1 MSLKILDTY
10 LLDSLNFMRNKE
22 SKLSPYRGKS
32 PQLNKRRLLVDW
44 TCLSAEEIS
53 LPKSS
58 QHLAIVLLDRFMDS
72 HDIALES
79 LHFICLAALS
89 LAAKFD
95 CLDSKVPKLS
105 HLVKLLDVPDS
116 CKPAQFRQLEGMI
129 MGHFKWNIF
138 IPTATHYVEMLREHI
153 LHPTDLLAGISIYD
167 DFHEVDERLS
177 AFVTYFLDI
186 AMQV

>member
-1 MSLKILDTY
+1 
-10 LLDSLNFMRNKE
+10 MRNKE

-186 AMQV
+186 AMQVWNSKVFAALVELKPT